1 MPVIRAGDA
10 ADLNAIAA
18 IQQAS
23 PAAAQWD
30 VAGYLDY
37 NLSVAMCGR
46 QVAGFLVWRPLGAST
61 DREECEILN
70 LAVLPDLRR
79 LGIGRALVRTLA
91 ESFPGAIFLEVR
103 PSNSGAIGLY
113 KSLGFQEVG
122 LRPGYYASPPEAAI
136 VMKFHS
142 C

>member
-1 MPVIRAGDA
+1 MPVIRAGEA

-23 PAAAQWD
+23 PEAAQWA

-37 NLSVAMCGR
+37 NLSVATYGKR
-46 QVAGFLVWRPLGAST
+46 VAGFLVWRALGACT
-61 DREECEILN
+61 EQPECEILN
-70 LAVLPDLRR
+70 LAVSPDLRR
-79 LGIGRALVRTLA
+79 NGIGRALIRRLV

-103 PSNSGAIGLY
+103 ASNPGAIGLY
-113 KSLGFQEVG
+113 KSLGFQQVG
-122 LRPGYYASPPEAAI
+122 IRPWYYTGPPEAAI